1 MDIDNL
7 QNIEQVIKH
16 VDLFHGLATD
26 EVRKIFSKGMTMRC
40 IKGEILFKKGTTGNQ
55 MYVVLGGK
63 MGVFNGQKLIATL
76 KTGDMF
82 GEMALVNNEPRSAT
96 VVAMEDSRVFILTQT
111 TFERL
116 LSKRVAVTILLNII
130 RTLSERIKESNKKFS
145 GS

>member
-7 QNIEQVIKH
+7 QSIEQVIKH
-16 VDLFHGLATD
+16 VDLFRGLMAD
-26 EVRKIFSKGMTMRC
+26 EVRKIFARGMTMRC
-40 IKGEILFKKGTTGNQ
+40 VKGEILFKKGTTGNQ
-55 MYVVLGGK
+55 MYILLGGK
-63 MGVFNGQKLIATL
+63 MGVFDGQKLIATL

-111 TFERL
+111 TFDKL

-130 RTLSERIKESNKKFS
+130 RTLSVRLKESNKKFS